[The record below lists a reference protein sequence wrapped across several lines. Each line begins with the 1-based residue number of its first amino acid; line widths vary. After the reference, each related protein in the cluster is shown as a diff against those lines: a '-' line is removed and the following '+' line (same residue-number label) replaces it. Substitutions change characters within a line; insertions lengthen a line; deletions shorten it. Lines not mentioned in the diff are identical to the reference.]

1 VAFRKSN
8 HKCQWASELTRKPQV
23 RSDHDN
29 LLRAIIDSND
39 ILSHAELYLVF
50 GSLLASHALTCSNEK
65 YKNMEDRKIALGL
78 DGNEVGR
85 VLMGEGDRWSQAL
98 AGM

>member
-1 VAFRKSN
+1 M
-8 HKCQWASELTRKPQV
+8 LKPILIDRCRLQV

-29 LLRAIIDSND
+29 LLRAISDSND
-39 ILSHAELYLVF
+39 ILSHSELYLVF
-50 GSLLASHALTCSNEK
+50 NSLIASHALTCSNER
-65 YKNMEDRKIALGL
+65 YKNMEDRKVALGL

-85 VLMGEGDRWSQAL
+85 VLMAEGDRWSQAL